1 MRKSLSE
8 TRRIL
13 IIVTIV
19 EALLLFFFRAGLDR
33 MILPAVIILII
44 QVAAYFYL
52 TERFESMMEEQAIGV
67 RDALGVTAEKAFLF
81 GEIGLLMYDDDYVIT
96 QMSELFEQRGLNHVG
111 SKVLSWLPEV
121 DPLISGQGDT
131 ATVQLDERMYEI
143 TRREDEPVLIF
154 RDITE
159 QHNAMLSY
167 SEERPVIGIA
177 VLDNYDEVTQYEDDA
192 SLSNI
197 NAAVRTPLTDYFRER
212 GILLKRISNSRYYM
226 VLNEKMFS
234 DLVSDHFSILN
245 TIRRSAAKQ
254 DLAIS
259 LSMAFARGTER
270 LEELDEIAVKLIDL
284 AQSRGGDQV
293 VVQQAGGEVK
303 YFGGSSEAT
312 EKRSH
317 VRVRVMA
324 NTFRELISRSSNVII
339 CGHRNMDFD
348 CVGSAIGVARAA
360 TALNKQVC
368 IIGKT
373 GGIEEKLAKVLAE
386 NAEELNQEVRFVTES
401 EAINQ
406 LQANTLTVMVDHHNI
421 KQSNGSKLL
430 ESASKIAI
438 IDHHRRST
446 EMGVKPVL
454 VYIEA
459 GASSACELITEMMPY
474 ISSRIEISELAANIM
489 LAGMTIDTNR
499 FHVRTGARTFEA
511 AAALRKLG
519 ADPMQ
524 VDDYLKDTY
533 DELTLKA
540 SCMSKAK
547 RHDNA
552 IITIPYK
559 DGVLTRSLMSQVAD
573 QMLEI
578 QGIDAVFV
586 IADDT
591 EGETAISARSN
602 GKVNVQRIMEA
613 IGGGGHMT
621 AAAVQRK
628 RCDIDDL
635 ERELLEKT
643 EEYFREVRNEGNSEE

>member
-1 MRKSLSE
+1 MRKNLNE
-8 TRRIL
+8 VRRIL

-44 QVAAYFYL
+44 QIAAFVYL
-52 TERFESMMEEQAIGV
+52 TERFESLMEEQAIGV
-67 RDALGVTAEKAFLF
+67 REELGATAEKAYLF
-81 GEIGLLMYDDDYVIT
+81 GEVGLLMYDDDYVIT
-96 QMSELFEQRGLNHVG
+96 KMSELFEVRGLNHVG
-111 SKVLSWLPEV
+111 MKVLSWLPEV
-121 DPLISGQGDT
+121 DPLISGEGET
-131 ATVQLDERMYEI
+131 AIVQLDERMYEI
-143 TRREDEPVLIF
+143 TRSEDEPVLIF
-154 RDITE
+154 RDITA
-159 QHNAMLSY
+159 QHNAILSY
-167 SEERPVIGIA
+167 DEERPVIGIA

-212 GILLKRISNSRYYM
+212 GILLKRISNSRYFM

-234 DLVSDHFSILN
+234 DLAADHFSILN

-254 DLAIS
+254 DVAIT
-259 LSMAFARGTER
+259 LSMAFARGSER
-270 LEELDEIAVKLIDL
+270 LGELDEIAVKLIDL

-303 YFGGSSEAT
+303 YFGGSSEAA
-312 EKRSH
+312 EKRSR

-360 TALNKQVC
+360 AALNKQVC

-373 GGIEEKLAKVLAE
+373 GGIEEKLSKVMAE
-386 NAEELNQEVRFVTES
+386 NAEELAQEVRFVTES

-406 LQANTLTVMVDHHNI
+406 LQPNTLTVMVDHHNI

-430 ESASKIAI
+430 ESASKVAI

-446 EMGVKPVL
+446 DMGVQPVL

-459 GASSACELITEMMPY
+459 GASSACELITEMLPY
-474 ISSRIEISELAANIM
+474 ISSRVEISELAANIM

-511 AAALRKLG
+511 AAALRKMG

-524 VDDYLKDTY
+524 VDEYLKDTY
-533 DELTLKA
+533 DERTLKA

-552 IITIPYK
+552 VITVPYK
-559 DGVLTRSLMSQVAD
+559 EGVLTRSLMSQVAD
-573 QMLEI
+573 LMLEI
-578 QGIDAVFV
+578 KGVDAVFV

-602 GKVNVQRIMEA
+602 GKVNVQMIMEA

-635 ERELLEKT
+635 ERELLAQVDQ
-643 EEYFREVRNEGNSEE
+643 YFKEVRNESDSEK

>member
-67 RDALGVTAEKAFLF
+67 RDALGVTAEKAYLF

-96 QMSELFEQRGLNHVG
+96 KMSELFEQRGLNHVG

-212 GILLKRISNSRYYM
+212 GILLKRISNSRYFM

-254 DLAIS
+254 DVAIS

-312 EKRSH
+312 EKRSR

-373 GGIEEKLAKVLAE
+373 GGVEEKLAKVLAE

-511 AAALRKLG
+511 AAALRKMG

>member
-254 DLAIS
+254 DVAIS
-259 LSMAFARGTER
+259 LSMSFARGTER

-312 EKRSH
+312 EKRSR